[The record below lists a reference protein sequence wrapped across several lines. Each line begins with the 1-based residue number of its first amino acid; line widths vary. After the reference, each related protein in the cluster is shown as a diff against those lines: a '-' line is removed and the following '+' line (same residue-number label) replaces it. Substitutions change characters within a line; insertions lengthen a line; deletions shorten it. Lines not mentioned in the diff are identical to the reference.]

1 MDPKK
6 FGAFV
11 ALCRKEKNMTQL
23 ELAQEL
29 KVTDKAV
36 SRWERGKGF
45 PDISLLVPLA
55 EALDITVLELMNSEK
70 REKRMEDFSEEN
82 IKDMVIHVAAIE
94 KKNQRD
100 DRLITWIPVPVALI
114 TAFLTRFTGHGSL
127 LAGLLLGGL
136 TALAVVG
143 LVLFV
148 LDRKDNTSRKAYGI
162 LMLLGTGVTLVF
174 LYLMG
179 ISTLLLLGGLFLL
192 LCITTFV
199 AFFFFLLTH

>member
-29 KVTDKAV
+29 KITDKAV

-94 KKNQRD
+94 EKNQRD

-148 LDRKDNTSRKAYGI
+148 LDRKDNTSRKAYGL

-174 LYLMG
+174 LYLMS

-199 AFFFFLLTH
+199 AFS

>member
-1 MDPKK
+1 MDPEK

-55 EALDITVLELMNSEK
+55 EALDITVLELMNSER

-143 LVLFV
+143 LILFV

-199 AFFFFLLTH
+199 AFS

>member
-1 MDPKK
+1 MDPEK

-55 EALDITVLELMNSEK
+55 EALDITVLELMNSER
-70 REKRMEDFSEEN
+70 REKRMEDFSEES

-143 LVLFV
+143 QVLFV
-148 LDRKDNTSRKAYGI
+148 LGRKDNTSRKAYGI

-199 AFFFFLLTH
+199 AFS

>member
-1 MDPKK
+1 MDPEK

-55 EALDITVLELMNSEK
+55 EALDITVLELMNSER
-70 REKRMEDFSEEN
+70 REKRMEDFSEES

-100 DRLITWIPVPVALI
+100 DRLITWIAVPVALI

-199 AFFFFLLTH
+199 AFS

>member
-1 MDPKK
+1 MDPEK

-148 LDRKDNTSRKAYGI
+148 LDRKDNTSRKAYGL

-199 AFFFFLLTH
+199 AFS

>member
-1 MDPKK
+1 MDPEK

-29 KVTDKAV
+29 KITDKAV

-94 KKNQRD
+94 EKNQRD

-143 LVLFV
+143 LVLFA

-199 AFFFFLLTH
+199 AFS

>member
-1 MDPKK
+1 MDPEK

-11 ALCRKEKNMTQL
+11 ATQL

-94 KKNQRD
+94 EKNQRD

-148 LDRKDNTSRKAYGI
+148 LDRKDNTSRKAYGL

-199 AFFFFLLTH
+199 AFS

>member
-1 MDPKK
+1 MDPEK

-94 KKNQRD
+94 EKNQRD

-148 LDRKDNTSRKAYGI
+148 LDRKDNTSRKAYGL

-199 AFFFFLLTH
+199 AFS

>member
-94 KKNQRD
+94 EKNQRD

-143 LVLFV
+143 MVLFV
-148 LDRKDNTSRKAYGI
+148 LDRKDNTSRKAYGL

-199 AFFFFLLTH
+199 AFL

>member
-1 MDPKK
+1 MDPEK

-23 ELAQEL
+23 DLAQEL

-199 AFFFFLLTH
+199 AFS

>member
-55 EALDITVLELMNSEK
+55 EALDITVLELMNSER
-70 REKRMEDFSEEN
+70 REKRMEDFSEES

-199 AFFFFLLTH
+199 AFS

>member
-1 MDPKK
+1 MDPEK

-174 LYLMG
+174 LYLVG

-199 AFFFFLLTH
+199 AFS

>member
-29 KVTDKAV
+29 KITDKAV

-94 KKNQRD
+94 EKNQRD

-148 LDRKDNTSRKAYGI
+148 LDRKDNTSRKAYGL

-199 AFFFFLLTH
+199 AFS

>member
-1 MDPKK
+1 MDPEK

-82 IKDMVIHVAAIE
+82 IKDMIIHVAAIE

-199 AFFFFLLTH
+199 AFS

>member
-1 MDPKK
+1 MDPEK

-94 KKNQRD
+94 EKNQRD

-127 LAGLLLGGL
+127 LAGLLLSGL

-199 AFFFFLLTH
+199 AFL

>member
-1 MDPKK
+1 MDPGK

-148 LDRKDNTSRKAYGI
+148 LDRKDNTSRKAYGL

-199 AFFFFLLTH
+199 AFS

>member
-1 MDPKK
+1 MDPEK

-55 EALDITVLELMNSEK
+55 EALDITVLELMNSER
-70 REKRMEDFSEEN
+70 REKRMEDFSEES

-148 LDRKDNTSRKAYGI
+148 LDRKDNTSRKAYGL

-199 AFFFFLLTH
+199 AFS

>member
-1 MDPKK
+1 MDPEK

-29 KVTDKAV
+29 KITDKAV

-94 KKNQRD
+94 EKNQRD

-199 AFFFFLLTH
+199 AFS

>member
-94 KKNQRD
+94 EKNQRD

-143 LVLFV
+143 LILFV

-199 AFFFFLLTH
+199 AFS

>member
-94 KKNQRD
+94 EKNQRD

-148 LDRKDNTSRKAYGI
+148 LDRKDNTSRKAYGL

-199 AFFFFLLTH
+199 AFS

>member
-1 MDPKK
+1 MDPEK

-55 EALDITVLELMNSEK
+55 EALDITVLELMNSER
-70 REKRMEDFSEEN
+70 REKRMEDFSEES

-94 KKNQRD
+94 KKNQID

-199 AFFFFLLTH
+199 AFS

>member
-1 MDPKK
+1 MDPEK

-55 EALDITVLELMNSEK
+55 EALDITVLELMNSER
-70 REKRMEDFSEEN
+70 REKRMEDFSEES

-94 KKNQRD
+94 EKNQRD

-199 AFFFFLLTH
+199 AFS

>member
-1 MDPKK
+1 MDPEK

-143 LVLFV
+143 LILFV

-174 LYLMG
+174 LYLVG

-199 AFFFFLLTH
+199 AFS

>member
-1 MDPKK
+1 MDPEK

-55 EALDITVLELMNSEK
+55 EALDITVLELMNSER
-70 REKRMEDFSEEN
+70 REKRMEDFSEES

-174 LYLMG
+174 LYLIG

-199 AFFFFLLTH
+199 AFS

>member
-1 MDPKK
+1 MDPEK

-82 IKDMVIHVAAIE
+82 IKDMIIHVAAIE

-148 LDRKDNTSRKAYGI
+148 LDRKDNTSRKAYGL

-199 AFFFFLLTH
+199 AFS

>member
-1 MDPKK
+1 MDPEK

-55 EALDITVLELMNSEK
+55 EALDITVLELMNSER
-70 REKRMEDFSEEN
+70 REKRMEDFSEES

-127 LAGLLLGGL
+127 LTGLLLGGL

-199 AFFFFLLTH
+199 AFS

>member
-1 MDPKK
+1 MDPEK

-114 TAFLTRFTGHGSL
+114 TAFLTRFTRHGSL

-174 LYLMG
+174 LYLMS

-199 AFFFFLLTH
+199 AFS

>member
-1 MDPKK
+1 MDPEK

-55 EALDITVLELMNSEK
+55 EALDITVLKLMNSER

-143 LVLFV
+143 QVLFV
-148 LDRKDNTSRKAYGI
+148 LGRKDNTSRKAYGI

-199 AFFFFLLTH
+199 AFS

>member
-1 MDPKK
+1 MDPEK

-148 LDRKDNTSRKAYGI
+148 LDRKENTSRKAYGI

-199 AFFFFLLTH
+199 AFS

>member
-1 MDPKK
+1 MDPEK

-29 KVTDKAV
+29 KVMDKAV

-55 EALDITVLELMNSEK
+55 EALDITVLELMNSER
-70 REKRMEDFSEEN
+70 REKRMEDFSEES

-199 AFFFFLLTH
+199 AFS

>member
-1 MDPKK
+1 
-6 FGAFV
+6 
-11 ALCRKEKNMTQL
+11 MTQL

-94 KKNQRD
+94 EKNQRD

-148 LDRKDNTSRKAYGI
+148 LDRKDNTSRKAYGL
-162 LMLLGTGVTLVF
+162 LMLLGTGVTLVL

-179 ISTLLLLGGLFLL
+179 VSHLLLLGGLFFL
-192 LCITTFV
+192 LCITTAV
-199 AFFFFLLTH
+199 AFS

>member
-1 MDPKK
+1 MDPEK

-55 EALDITVLELMNSEK
+55 EALDITVLELMNSER
-70 REKRMEDFSEEN
+70 REKRMEDFSEES

-148 LDRKDNTSRKAYGI
+148 LEFPRVSVPLCCFTI
-162 LMLLGTGVTLVF
+162 VF
-174 LYLMG
+174 AIYNP
-179 ISTLLLLGGLFLL
+179 IP
-192 LCITTFV
+192 
-199 AFFFFLLTH
+199 